1 MAFNYL
7 AAHQR
12 MIREAVKTRG
22 GDFGALYDISRWHG
36 LTPAES
42 DKLAQDVGIVLSAE
56 QREELRA
63 RWEEAEAADALALG
77 RAERDPESLPVR
89 WIAEDQEH
97 EPRQPVVVRRA
108 VTVVYG
114 VDVAKEPDR
123 HVVAEVSASGLKVI
137 EDRPSIKRIDFNR
150 KKT

>member
-12 MIREAVKTRG
+12 MIREAVKARG
-22 GDFGALYDISRWHG
+22 GDFGALYDISRWNS

-42 DKLAQDVGIVLSAE
+42 DKIAQDVGIVLSTE

-63 RWEEAEAADALALG
+63 RWEEAEAVDALAIE
-77 RAERDPESLPVR
+77 RAERDPEPLPVR

-97 EPRQPVVVRRA
+97 EPRQAVVVKRA
-108 VTVVYG
+108 
-114 VDVAKEPDR
+114 
-123 HVVAEVSASGLKVI
+123 